1 MSRQVEIKAQLLK
14 FVEISYKHNKGVTSK
29 LVTGGKR
36 FKLAVDESGKA
47 TLSGELG
54 FTKFEVSKEMV
65 EELGIKL
72 KAVSVTFKTTRD
84 GVLTYSGSVSFF
96 CVVSFGVAG
105 QVNVRELLEQC
116 EWGFVSTDL
125 RRVKLI
131 KRSVKLGVR
140 WL

>member
-1 MSRQVEIKAQLLK
+1 MSRQAEIKVQLLK

-36 FKLAVDESGKA
+36 FKLAVDESGKV
-47 TLSGELG
+47 TFSGELG

-72 KAVSVTFKTTRD
+72 KAVSVTFKTTHD
-84 GVLTYSGSVSFF
+84 GVLTYSGSVSF
-96 CVVSFGVAG
+96 FGVAG

-116 EWGFVSTDL
+116 EWGLCKYRFKPSKIDQAL
-125 RRVKLI
+125 REA
-131 KRSVKLGVR
+131 GV
-140 WL
+140 